1 MLHYLQC
8 RQREIHT
15 EMART
20 VNTLCKRSFTQFNRF
35 FLLLIFGF
43 VFSFFHPRSHYS
55 TISFPHYNLSDSSC
69 LPRFPSIFQIV
80 KSSFDYIS
88 INFFLST
95 MLFSPV
101 CSGYSSFSKRR
112 TRLITKRSYCGCMDR
127 MKEDELDF
135 EVKSIGIYFDRRE
148 TDELVLLY
156 YAIEFQF
163 SEKFSIHE
171 RKLKYYY
178 GYFYIS
184 YY

>member
-1 MLHYLQC
+1 
-8 RQREIHT
+8 
-15 EMART
+15 
-20 VNTLCKRSFTQFNRF
+20 
-35 FLLLIFGF
+35 
-43 VFSFFHPRSHYS
+43 
-55 TISFPHYNLSDSSC
+55 
-69 LPRFPSIFQIV
+69 
-80 KSSFDYIS
+80 
-88 INFFLST
+88 
-95 MLFSPV
+95 
-101 CSGYSSFSKRR
+101 
-112 TRLITKRSYCGCMDR
+112 MDR

-148 TDELVLLY
+148 TDELVFLY